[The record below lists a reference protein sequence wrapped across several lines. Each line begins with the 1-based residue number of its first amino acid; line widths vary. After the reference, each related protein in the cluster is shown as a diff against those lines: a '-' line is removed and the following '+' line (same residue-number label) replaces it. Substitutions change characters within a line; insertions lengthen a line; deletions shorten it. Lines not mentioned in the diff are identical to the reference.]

1 MEIRFIGKHFKITPG
16 IRDHVEEKLE
26 KITKFRGLRGLIEA
40 KVLFKIE
47 KYLYIAE
54 ITLVGKNLRFYGEG
68 RSEQNFFAAF
78 DEAELK
84 VAAQLKKMKEK
95 VKSHKLRGGK
105 ERAEAPVPEEAAAKG
120 ASRREGLSRPGR
132 LVVESSAA
140 LKPMTVEE
148 AKMQL
153 TVNDRPFYVFR
164 NPETGDVNVIFR
176 REDGNFGLIES

>member
-16 IRDHVEEKLE
+16 IREHVEDKLE

-54 ITLVGKNLRFYGEG
+54 ITLLGKNLRFYGEG

-78 DEAELK
+78 DQAELK

-105 ERAEAPVPEEAAAKG
+105 EMAEIPEAAEPVSRG
-120 ASRREGLSRPGR
+120 SSRREGAARSGR
-132 LVVESSAA
+132 LMVEPSGV

-148 AKMQL
+148 ARMQL
-153 TVNDRPFYVFR
+153 AMNERPFYVFR
-164 NPETGDVNVIFR
+164 NPQTGDVNVIFR